1 MSLSLQLDGGTM
13 TTNPVV
19 QVPARKDSPTTLSRV
34 TYVVVIVFTIDSN
47 VVNEFSKSTVI

>member
-19 QVPARKDSPTTLSRV
+19 QVPARKDSPATLSRV

>member
-34 TYVVVIVFTIDSN
+34 TYVVVIVFTIYSN